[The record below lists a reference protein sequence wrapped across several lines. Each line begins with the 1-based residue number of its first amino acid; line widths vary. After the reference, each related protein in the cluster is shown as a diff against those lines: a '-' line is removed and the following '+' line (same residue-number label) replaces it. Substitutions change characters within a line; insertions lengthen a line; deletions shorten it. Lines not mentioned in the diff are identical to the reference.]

1 MKKIK
6 LSVLLFLLI
15 IKASAQVENSKFN
28 KFFENWKDENKPGV
42 VGGVIKDGKIIFLK
56 AFGSADVKNKKNN
69 TIKTKFQVDDLAK
82 QFTVL
87 ATLLLV
93 EEGELSLEDDVRKY
107 LPKLP
112 KYKHQIKIKH
122 LLNHSSGLHNLDPLK
137 ELLGI
142 RPFDVFTQEDAL
154 KIIYTQKEL
163 NFIPGTQFSYLRSDT
178 EVILLSEIIVKVSQK
193 SFSEFTSERVF
204 KPLGMLNTAFNNE
217 RKLLSN
223 TAVSYRV
230 GEETHNN
237 PVNDLT
243 LGATNLYTTGED
255 LAKWFQVYTS
265 STNPMYELVKKL
277 DDFVVLDSG
286 KRYNS
291 SWGTMSYGRYFD
303 HLERGLESI
312 WQFGI
317 NAGYASNMFRFYTKN
332 FVSFVLGNNNR
343 YNGMPAMNMAYEEL
357 KEDFPKAR
365 IVDFKEIKTKKLSK
379 KELQKFEGY
388 YWKENNGLTR
398 QIYLKNDTL
407 RYKRL
412 ESNRETA
419 LVPLNDNKFQ
429 FVVNSDDEVIITF
442 KDGSFSIK
450 SGVGDASIYR
460 KFTPVELTNSDLKKY
475 LGFYYNEELGI
486 GFELKIKDDKLIA
499 KNFKNGDTTFYPITN
514 NIFRSNTFM
523 LSSITLERNGFY
535 INTDGVSNLFF
546 KKLN

>member
-6 LSVLLFLLI
+6 LSVLFFLLI
-15 IKASAQVENSKFN
+15 VKVSAQVENSKFN

-56 AFGSADVKNKKNN
+56 AFGSADAKNKKKN

-87 ATLLLV
+87 ATFLLI
-93 EEGELSLEDDVRKY
+93 EEGKISSEDDVRKY

-122 LLNHSSGLHNLDPLK
+122 LLNHSSGLYNLDPLK
-137 ELLGI
+137 ELMGV
-142 RPFDVFTQEDAL
+142 RSFDVFTQEDAL
-154 KIIYTQKEL
+154 KIIYAQKEL

-178 EVILLSEIIVKVSQK
+178 EVILLSEIIAKVSQK
-193 SFSEFTSERVF
+193 SFSEFTSEKVF
-204 KPLGMLNTAFNNE
+204 KPLGMSNTAFNNE
-217 RKLLSN
+217 RRLLDN
-223 TAVSYRV
+223 TAVSYRI
-230 GEETHNN
+230 GEEIYNN

-265 STNPMYELVKKL
+265 STNLLHELIKKL

-291 SWGTMSYGRYFD
+291 SWGTMTYGRYFD

-332 FVSFVLGNNNR
+332 FVTFVLGNNNR

-357 KEDFPKAR
+357 KEDFPKAQV
-365 IVDFKEIKTKKLSK
+365 VDFKEIKTKKLSK
-379 KELQKFEGY
+379 KQLQKFEGY

-419 LVPLNDNKFQ
+419 LVPLNENKFQ
-429 FVVNSDDEVIITF
+429 FVVNSDDEVIIAF
-442 KDGSFSIK
+442 QDNSFSIK
-450 SGVGDASIYR
+450 SGVGDENVYR
-460 KFTPVELTNSDLKKY
+460 KFTPVELTNSDLKKH
-475 LGFYYNEELGI
+475 LGFYYNKELGI
-486 GFELKIKDDKLIA
+486 GFELKVKNGKLIA
-499 KNFKNGDTTFYPITN
+499 NSFTNGEIMFYPIVGN
-514 NIFRSNTFM
+514 VFRSNTFM
-523 LSSITLERNGFY
+523 LSSVTLKKNGFY
-535 INTDGVSNLFF
+535 VKTDGVNLLFF